1 MYIFWDARERWRSK
15 RKKACKRRRSC
26 FNSEREWKCLYIFTI
41 GGQGLKNK
49 VKEKLSKFRDD
60 RNGRRII
67 VGRRSKFF
75 WVLAHNGW
83 LKAEDEVRKVEEDA
97 ASSKV
102 GKKERKREIF
112 AREYFPLC
120 DPKLS
125 NECVNL
131 NTYIYTRRE
140 KIRREIIQFSSNG
153 YFKNA
158 RFGEEEKKK
167 KYESSS
173 TKSYTLHEFLAK
185 IWLPCLLLHGCSS
198 LFFLFSFT

>member
-1 MYIFWDARERWRSK
+1 M
-15 RKKACKRRRSC
+15 
-26 FNSEREWKCLYIFTI
+26 
-41 GGQGLKNK
+41 
-49 VKEKLSKFRDD
+49 
-60 RNGRRII
+60 
-67 VGRRSKFF
+67 
-75 WVLAHNGW
+75 
-83 LKAEDEVRKVEEDA
+83 KAEDEVRKVEEDA

-153 YFKNA
+153 YFKYA
-158 RFGEEEKKK
+158 RFGEGKKK
-167 KYESSS
+167 KKRKKEIRI
-173 TKSYTLHEFLAK
+173 EFN
-185 IWLPCLLLHGCSS
+185 
-198 LFFLFSFT
+198 